1 MNKIALILSRE
12 YFVRVRKKSFLITT
26 IIVPII
32 VMAFYAVIMYLSTR
46 KSNEIN
52 KIAVIDE
59 ANLFN
64 GKIMSNEKTL
74 LFTLI
79 KNENENSFVKKY
91 KDKGFNA
98 LLFISGDTTKKTV
111 YQLHSQTSLSLSTL
125 SSIEDLV
132 NETIRNKQLTANGID
147 PKEFDQINN
156 SVKLENTIDTEEGSK
171 KGFAEISYIVSF
183 FCGLLIY
190 IMMMSYGTQ
199 VMRGV
204 AEEKT
209 NRISEVIIS
218 SVRPFQLMMGKILGI
233 GAVGLTQFL
242 IWMILMLTMQMAIP
256 LFFPEAMNQAH
267 HASQIA
273 NENVTVLAETMQGI
287 TSLPLGKIIF
297 YFLFYF
303 LLGYLTYASIF
314 AAIGSVASEDQQEA
328 QQLVFPVLMPIILGF
343 VIMTNAVENPNS
355 SIAVFASIFP
365 LTSPIVMM
373 GRITYEIPLW
383 QMALSMSLLIASFIF
398 FTWIAGKIYR
408 TGILMYGKK
417 ISWKEMI
424 KWAFVKS

>member
-26 IIVPII
+26 IIVPLII
-32 VMAFYAVIMYLSTR
+32 MGFYAVIMYLSTR
-46 KSNEIN
+46 KSNEVN

-59 ANLFN
+59 GNLFS
-64 GKIMSNEKTL
+64 GKISSDEKTL

-79 KNENENSFVKKY
+79 TNESENSFVKKY
-91 KDKGFNA
+91 KEKGFTA
-98 LLFISGDTTKKTV
+98 LLFISGDTTKKTA
-111 YQLHSQTSLSLSTL
+111 YQIHSQTSLSLSTL
-125 SSIEDLV
+125 SSIENLV
-132 NETIRNKQLTANGID
+132 NETIRNKQLIANGID
-147 PKEFDQINN
+147 PKEFDQISN
-156 SVKLENTIDTEEGSK
+156 SVKIENTIDTEEGSK

-242 IWMILMLTMQMAIP
+242 IWMILMLTMQMTIP
-256 LFFPEAMNQAH
+256 LLFPEVMNQAN

-273 NENVTVLAETMQGI
+273 NENVSVLAETMQGI
-287 TSLPLGKIIF
+287 SSLPLGKIIF
-297 YFLFYF
+297 CFLFYF

-355 SIAVFASIFP
+355 TIAIFASIFP

-373 GRITYEIPLW
+373 GRITYEIPFW
-383 QMALSMSLLIASFIF
+383 QMALSMSLLIFSFIF

-408 TGILMYGKK
+408 IGILMYGKK

-424 KWAFVKS
+424 KWAFIKS

>member
-26 IIVPII
+26 IIVPLVI
-32 VMAFYAVIMYLSTR
+32 MAFYAVIIYLSTR

-52 KIAVIDE
+52 KIAVIDN
-59 ANLFN
+59 ANIFN
-64 GKIMSNEKTL
+64 GKIIPNEKTL

-79 KNENENSFVKKY
+79 KNEKESAFVKKY
-91 KDKGFNA
+91 KEKGFNA
-98 LLFISGDTTKKTV
+98 FLFISGDTTQKSI
-111 YQLHSQTSLSLSTL
+111 YQLHSQSSLSLSTME
-125 SSIEDLV
+125 SIEDLI
-132 NETIRNKQLTANGID
+132 NSTLRNKELIANGIN
-147 PKEFDQINN
+147 PKEFDKLNN
-156 SVKLENTIDTEEGSK
+156 AVKIENTIDTEEGSK

-183 FCGLLIY
+183 ACGLLIY

-209 NRISEVIIS
+209 NRISEVIVS

-233 GAVGLTQFL
+233 GAVGLTQFI
-242 IWMILMLTMQMAIP
+242 IWMILILTMQMAIP
-256 LFFPEAMNQAH
+256 LLFPDVMNH
-267 HASQIA
+267 MNNASQIS
-273 NENVTVLAETMQGI
+273 NENVSMLSETLQGI
-287 TSLPLGKIIF
+287 SSLPIGKIIF
-297 YFLFYF
+297 FFLFYF

-328 QQLVFPVLMPIILGF
+328 QQLVLPVLMPIILGF
-343 VIMTNAVENPNS
+343 VIMTNAVDNPNS
-355 SIAVFASIFP
+355 TIAVFASIFP

-373 GRITYEIPLW
+373 GRITYDIPFW
-383 QMALSMSLLIASFIF
+383 QMALSMSLLIFSFIF

-408 TGILMYGKK
+408 IGILMYGKK

>member
-26 IIVPII
+26 IIVPLAI
-32 VMAFYAVIMYLSTR
+32 MAFYAATIYLSTR

-52 KIAVIDE
+52 KIAVIDD
-59 ANLFN
+59 ANIFN
-64 GKIMSNEKTL
+64 GKINSNEKTL

-79 KNENENSFVKKY
+79 KNETETSFVKKY
-91 KDKGFNA
+91 KEKGYNA
-98 LLFISGDTTKKTV
+98 FLFISGDTTQKSL
-111 YQLHSQTSLSLSTL
+111 YQLHSQSSLSLSTMG
-125 SSIEDLV
+125 SIEDLI
-132 NETIRNKQLTANGID
+132 NSTLRNRELIANGID
-147 PKEFDQINN
+147 PNEFEKLDNA
-156 SVKLENTIDTEEGSK
+156 VKIENTIDTEEGSK

-183 FCGLLIY
+183 ACGLLIY

-209 NRISEVIIS
+209 NRISEVVIS

-233 GAVGLTQFL
+233 GAVGLTQFI
-242 IWMILMLTMQMAIP
+242 IWMILMLTMQMALP
-256 LFFPEAMNQAH
+256 LLFPDVMNH
-267 HASQIA
+267 MNNVSQIS
-273 NENVTVLAETMQGI
+273 NENVSMLSETLQGI
-287 TSLPLGKIIF
+287 SSLPIGKIIF
-297 YFLFYF
+297 FFLFYF

-328 QQLVFPVLMPIILGF
+328 QQLVLPVLMPIILGF

-355 SIAVFASIFP
+355 TIAVFASIFP

-373 GRITYEIPLW
+373 GRITYEIPIW
-383 QMALSMSLLIASFIF
+383 QMALSMSLLIFSFIF

-408 TGILMYGKK
+408 IGILMYGKK

>member
-26 IIVPII
+26 IIVPLAI
-32 VMAFYAVIMYLSTR
+32 MAFYAATIYLSTR

-52 KIAVIDE
+52 KIAVIDD
-59 ANLFN
+59 ANIFN
-64 GKIMSNEKTL
+64 GKINSNEKTL

-79 KNENENSFVKKY
+79 KNETETSFVKKY
-91 KDKGFNA
+91 KEKGYNA
-98 LLFISGDTTKKTV
+98 FLFISGDTTQKSL
-111 YQLHSQTSLSLSTL
+111 YQLHSQSSLSLSTMG
-125 SSIEDLV
+125 SIEDLI
-132 NETIRNKQLTANGID
+132 NSTLRNRELIANGID
-147 PKEFDQINN
+147 PNEFEKLDNA
-156 SVKLENTIDTEEGSK
+156 VKIENTIDTEEGSK

-183 FCGLLIY
+183 ACGLLIY

-209 NRISEVIIS
+209 NRISEVVIS

-233 GAVGLTQFL
+233 GAVGLTQFI

-256 LFFPEAMNQAH
+256 LLFPDVMNH
-267 HASQIA
+267 MNNVSQIS
-273 NENVTVLAETMQGI
+273 NENVSMLSETLQGI
-287 TSLPLGKIIF
+287 SSLPIGKIIF
-297 YFLFYF
+297 FFLFYF

-328 QQLVFPVLMPIILGF
+328 QQLVLPVLMPIILGF

-355 SIAVFASIFP
+355 TIAVFASIFP

-373 GRITYEIPLW
+373 GRITYEIPIW
-383 QMALSMSLLIASFIF
+383 QMALSMSLLIFSFIF

-408 TGILMYGKK
+408 IGILMYGKK

>member
-26 IIVPII
+26 IIVPLVI
-32 VMAFYAVIMYLSTR
+32 MAFYAATIYLSTR

-52 KIAVIDE
+52 KIAVIDD
-59 ANLFN
+59 ANIFN
-64 GKIMSNEKTL
+64 GEISSNEKTL

-79 KNENENSFVKKY
+79 KNETETSFVKKY
-91 KDKGFNA
+91 KDKGYNA
-98 LLFISGDTTKKTV
+98 FIFISGDSTKKSV
-111 YQLHSQTSLSLSTL
+111 YQLHSQSSLSLSTMET
-125 SSIEDLV
+125 IEDLI
-132 NETIRNKQLTANGID
+132 NSTLRNRELIANGIN
-147 PKEFDQINN
+147 PSEFEKLNN
-156 SVKLENTIDTEEGSK
+156 AVKIENTIDTEEGSK

-183 FCGLLIY
+183 ACGLLIY

-209 NRISEVIIS
+209 NRISEVVIS

-233 GAVGLTQFL
+233 GAVGLTQFV
-242 IWMILMLTMQMAIP
+242 IWIILMLTMQMAIP
-256 LFFPEAMNQAH
+256 LFFPEVMNQMNNT
-267 HASQIA
+267 SQIS
-273 NENVTVLAETMQGI
+273 NENVSTIAETLQGI
-287 TSLPLGKIIF
+287 SSLPIGKIIF

-328 QQLVFPVLMPIILGF
+328 QQLVLPVLMPIILGF
-343 VIMTNAVENPNS
+343 VIMTNAVDNPNS
-355 SIAVFASIFP
+355 TIAVFASIFP

-383 QMALSMSLLIASFIF
+383 QMALSMSLLIFSFMF

-408 TGILMYGKK
+408 IGILMYGKK

>member
-26 IIVPII
+26 IIVPLVI
-32 VMAFYAVIMYLSTR
+32 MAFYAATIYLSTR

-52 KIAVIDE
+52 KIAVIDD
-59 ANLFN
+59 ANIFN
-64 GKIMSNEKTL
+64 GKINSNEKTL

-79 KNENENSFVKKY
+79 KNETETSFVKKY
-91 KDKGFNA
+91 KEKGYTAF
-98 LLFISGDTTKKTV
+98 LFISGDTTQKSL
-111 YQLHSQTSLSLSTL
+111 YQLHSQSSLSLSTMG
-125 SSIEDLV
+125 SIEDLI
-132 NETIRNKQLTANGID
+132 NSTLRNRELIANGID
-147 PKEFDQINN
+147 PNEFEKLDNA
-156 SVKLENTIDTEEGSK
+156 VKIENTIDTEEGSK

-183 FCGLLIY
+183 ACGLLIY

-209 NRISEVIIS
+209 NRISEVVIS

-233 GAVGLTQFL
+233 GAVGLTQFI

-256 LFFPEAMNQAH
+256 LLFPDVMNH
-267 HASQIA
+267 MNNASQIS
-273 NENVTVLAETMQGI
+273 NENVSMLSETLQGI
-287 TSLPLGKIIF
+287 SSLPIGKIIF
-297 YFLFYF
+297 FFLFYF

-328 QQLVFPVLMPIILGF
+328 QQLVLPVLMPIILGF

-355 SIAVFASIFP
+355 TIAVFASIFP

-373 GRITYEIPLW
+373 GRITYEIPIW
-383 QMALSMSLLIASFIF
+383 QMALSMSLLIFSFIF

-408 TGILMYGKK
+408 IGILMYGKK